1 MALAGR
7 VDQVWV
13 DTHALRPGMHL
24 VRVLHADGSQS
35 TGKLV
40 VEQSLGQR

>member
-1 MALAGR
+1 
-7 VDQVWV
+7 
-13 DTHALRPGMHL
+13 